1 MFKDMGENNLHT
13 AAELIIGDLSIMT
26 GIKIPTGNALMRLT
40 DLFAESL
47 KQDYEFFSTSLMG
60 IGLKKYCHVL
70 TTGDQKSY
78 GRTLS
83 LADLHQVMNEFL
95 AETQQADAEA
105 KEVDAKA
112 VSEKQFSEDEKQN
125 IIRETIERTYQG
137 GDFSY
142 CTFADYN
149 QLVRDKV
156 LPEDAAKKN
165 AWPVIKT
172 LKEKYVRL
180 AANVLADGKD
190 GSVKGL
196 VDQRNYQDKIHLL
209 GEIENEA
216 KAETVKMYKQWCKE
230 QGRENIY
237 IKQ

>member
-1 MFKDMGENNLHT
+1 
-13 AAELIIGDLSIMT
+13 
-26 GIKIPTGNALMRLT
+26 
-40 DLFAESL
+40 
-47 KQDYEFFSTSLMG
+47 
-60 IGLKKYCHVL
+60 
-70 TTGDQKSY
+70 
-78 GRTLS
+78 
-83 LADLHQVMNEFL
+83 MNEFL

-190 GSVKGL
+190 GSVKGTVSVGANVL
-196 VDQRNYQDKIHLL
+196 HLRKPPRAP
-209 GEIENEA
+209 GQ
-216 KAETVKMYKQWCKE
+216 T
-230 QGRENIY
+230 RD
-237 IKQ
+237 